1 MTPTEKEKECVVDPA
16 LTCLRNTQ
24 LGEGV
29 RIMPF
34 TNIYASNLA
43 DSVFIG
49 PFCEIGGAVIGKNTK
64 VSSHSYIC
72 PGVSI
77 GEECFIGHGVMT
89 TNDLYSD
96 VPEYE
101 HLKDLDGQWVMRRTR
116 IGNRVRIGSGA
127 IILPVII
134 GDDCIIGAG
143 AVVTHDVAAGTTVS
157 GVPARLMERHIHDKF
172 S

>member
-1 MTPTEKEKECVVDPA
+1 MDPTEKEKECVLDPA

-24 LGEGV
+24 LGEDV
-29 RIMPF
+29 KIMPF
-34 TNIYASNLA
+34 CNIYASNLA
-43 DSVFIG
+43 DGVFVG

-64 VSSHSYIC
+64 ISSHSYIC

-101 HLKDLDGQWVMRRTR
+101 KLQDLEGKWVMRRTR

-127 IILPVII
+127 IILPVSI
-134 GDDCIIGAG
+134 GDDAIIGAG
-143 AVVTHDVAAGTTVS
+143 AVVTKDVEPGTTVS
-157 GVPARLMERHIHDKF
+157 GVPARFMEQHIHDKF